1 MKYILTFL
9 IFTNLAFANYSLY
22 FNSIKL
28 GEIEN
33 FNTLEQNYF
42 KAKVTN
48 SFARFLLGKD
58 YVIYYND
65 QYKNN
70 KKDSNTKYKKD
81 KYQIITILKKA
92 GKNDTKSE
100 RINISEKKF
109 IDVSFD
115 KNYKF
120 KYNSKGRIKSDGY
133 FEMKNG
139 KLIKLIETVN
149 SIEISKNI

>member
-1 MKYILTFL
+1 MKYIITLL
-9 IFTNLAFANYSLY
+9 IFTNFAFANYSLY

-33 FNTLEQNYF
+33 FDSLKKNYF

-48 SFARFLLGKD
+48 SVARFLLGKD
-58 YVIYYND
+58 YVIYYNE
-65 QYKNN
+65 QYKNAKKN
-70 KKDSNTKYKKD
+70 KNTKYKKD

-92 GKNDTKSE
+92 AKNDTKDE
-100 RINISEKKF
+100 RINISKGKF

-120 KYNSKGRIKSDGY
+120 KYSSKKRIKSDGY
-133 FEMKNG
+133 FQMKDG
-139 KLIKLIETVN
+139 KLIKLIESVN